1 MRLVHQNQP
10 AAKRLPSPFMKKMPA
25 PFSPFAVILMACLS
39 LGTVNGQPTSASL
52 GASPNPFPQSTQ
64 LTISG
69 LSEDTVSLAV
79 FDATGQ
85 VVNRFF
91 SNLILSGSLSV
102 HFPANTLSP
111 GVYMALLRVNRDS
124 LLKRLTKTGPALH
137 QKEVQPTAPDHFYP
151 NPARGRLYFSGNPPI
166 QEVHLYDFKGQ
177 SLKNWYYPTSPLDVS
192 AFPPGFYFLI
202 SCTSAG
208 LQKQKVELR

>member
-25 PFSPFAVILMACLS
+25 PFCPFAVMLMACLF
-39 LGTVNGQPTSASL
+39 LGTANGQPTSASL

-79 FDATGQ
+79 FDANGQ
-85 VVNRFF
+85 VHRFF
-91 SNLILSGSLSV
+91 SNLVLSGSLSL
-102 HFPANTLSP
+102 HFPADTLSP

-124 LLKRLTKTGPALH
+124 LLRKLIKTGPSLH
-137 QKEVQPTAPDHFYP
+137 HKEVQPNAPVHFYP
-151 NPARGRLYFSGNPPI
+151 NPARGRLYFSENPPI

-177 SLKNWYYPTSPLDVS
+177 SLKSWYYPTSPLDVS
-192 AFPPGFYFLI
+192 AYPQGTYVLVVSTPRGI
-202 SCTSAG
+202 EMR
-208 LQKQKVELR
+208 KVALR